1 MLMKKLLLVVPFAM
15 FLMQVVAAQQ
25 APLSVDR
32 PAEPNMLF
40 DDDGG
45 KVQIVPAD
53 LAPAAPKTFHGGAV
67 MSSVQQVSIF
77 LGSGWGDAQVRGRQR
92 GLSDMAGSGTADL
105 SEVRSR
111 KIKTMRA
118 APQVDDFS
126 DLSKTLNDLDIQ
138 RRLDQM
144 LKSNAIPVPNA
155 STVFV
160 VFLAP
165 GTTLSLGGTK
175 AGVDFAAYHN
185 VVHLDAGEVR
195 YVVVPFHADAQKHAT
210 AAARA
215 FAEAALNPTGQGWF

>member
-1 MLMKKLLLVVPFAM
+1 MNK
-15 FLMQVVAAQQ
+15 LMQVILLTMFLAQFMAAQ
-25 APLSVDR
+25 APVSIDR

-53 LAPAAPKTFHGGAV
+53 LAPAQKTFHGGAV
-67 MSSVQQVSIF
+67 MTSVQQVSIF
-77 LGSGWGDAQVRGRQR
+77 LGSGWSDAQVRSRQR
-92 GLSDMAGSGTADL
+92 GLSDVTASGSADL
-105 SEVRSR
+105 TEIRSR
-111 KIKTMRA
+111 KISTMPA

-126 DLSKTLNDLDIQ
+126 NLSNTPLNDLDIQ

-144 LKSNAIPVPNA
+144 LKSKAIPAPNA
-155 STVFV
+155 STVYV

-165 GTTLSLGGTK
+165 GTMLTLGGTK

-195 YVVVPFHADAQKHAT
+195 YAVVPFHADAQKHAA

-215 FAEAALNPTGQGWF
+215 FAETALNPTGQGWY

>member
-1 MLMKKLLLVVPFAM
+1 MKKLLLVVPFAM
-15 FLMQVVAAQQ
+15 FLVQVVAAQQ
-25 APLSVDR
+25 APVSIDR

-45 KVQIVPAD
+45 KVQVVPAD
-53 LAPAAPKTFHGGAV
+53 LAPGAQKTFHGGAV
-67 MSSVQQVSIF
+67 MTSIQQVSIF
-77 LGSGWGDAQVRGRQR
+77 LGSGWSDAQVRTRQR
-92 GLSDMAGSGTADL
+92 GLSDVTAGGTGDL
-105 SEVRSR
+105 AEVRTR
-111 KIKTMRA
+111 QIKTLRA

-126 DLSKTLNDLDIQ
+126 DLSRTPLNDLDIQ

-144 LKSNAIPVPNA
+144 LKTKAIPAPNA

-165 GTTLSLGGTK
+165 GTNLTLGGTK

-185 VVHLDAGEVR
+185 VVHLDAGEIR
-195 YVVVPFHADAQKHAT
+195 YVVVPFHADAQKHAA

-215 FAEAALNPTGQGWF
+215 FAETALNPTGQGWY